1 MYKNKNKES
10 FKRKRPRT
18 PCHSSP
24 LHGMRLAWSCGPRSS
39 ALAFLEPSLNNRKM
53 RNRRPESCCVRLV
66 PLRPVCIAPGSLL
79 TLQYSLTEC
88 GGLKDIKKTAPC
100 IWLQESEGNFP
111 DPGAKSQELGAGWQS
126 FGGQVSCAIENR
138 AWNRDGESP
147 SLNGRGQWADHVVR
161 QEL

>member
-100 IWLQESEGNFP
+100 PAFGSRK
-111 DPGAKSQELGAGWQS
+111 AKVTSQILGQSLRSWEQAG
-126 FGGQVSCAIENR
+126 R
-138 AWNRDGESP
+138 ALVGKCRA
-147 SLNGRGQWADHVVR
+147 L
-161 QEL
+161 